1 MRLKVIIKSIWSKK
15 QGEKEEKGTMS
26 EWDKWKADDNAVAIE
41 LTISVIVLN
50 IDGIET
56 PFKRKRLSSWI

>member
-15 QGEKEEKGTMS
+15 QGEKEEKGTKS